1 MKQYEEGLYR
11 RYVAGGDPWD
21 LPQGQTHYLEYDR
34 DKQAERNEALGRAV
48 RQVVEGNDPKS
59 SQIMAAELREYV
71 LYSRQVSPDDELGKD
86 IMLATADAL
95 EKEGENAVP
104 TTSS

>member
-1 MKQYEEGLYR
+1 MKRRYEEGLFR
-11 RYVAGGDPWD
+11 CYVAGGDPWD
-21 LPQGQTHYLEYDR
+21 SPEGQTHYLEYDR

-59 SQIMAAELREYV
+59 SQIMATELREYV

-95 EKEGENAVP
+95 EKEGENA
-104 TTSS
+104 TR